1 MGIWN
6 LITGG
11 VTGLV
16 GQYMDNKKAEGAAKH
31 ERKLTKIN
39 QAGNWETTAVGQM
52 ASSMKDE
59 WWTFWLSLPLIAIF
73 ISPFIDL
80 IMLGEYTQGCL
91 QIAALKGLAGLES
104 APTWFT
110 YLIGISI
117 SASFGIRG
125 VGEVVNKLRKGK
137 S

>member
-1 MGIWN
+1 MGILN
-6 LITGG
+6 LLTGG
-11 VTGLV
+11 ITSLA
-16 GQYMDNKKAEGAAKH
+16 GQYMDNKKAIGAAKH
-31 ERKLTKIN
+31 ERKLNKIN
-39 QAGNWETTAVGQM
+39 QTGDWETSSISQM

-73 ISPFIDL
+73 TSPFIDL

-125 VGEVVNKLRKGK
+125 VGGIVNKLRKGK
-137 S
+137 